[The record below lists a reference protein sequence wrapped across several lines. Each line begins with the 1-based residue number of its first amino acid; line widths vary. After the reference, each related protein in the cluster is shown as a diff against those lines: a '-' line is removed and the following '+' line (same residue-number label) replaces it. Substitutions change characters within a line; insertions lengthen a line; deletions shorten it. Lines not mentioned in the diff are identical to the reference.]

1 MIARI
6 VLLVALALP
15 SAALARPA
23 LVFDAATDKVLY
35 SEDADQLWHPA
46 SVTKLLTAYLA
57 FEALKA
63 GKLTL
68 KDKLTATKNSQ
79 AEPPSK
85 IGLPVGAQMSM
96 NLALRALIIKS
107 ANDVAVMIAER
118 VSGSEQAFVDAMN
131 AKARQLGMS
140 RSFFVNPNGLP
151 DARQVTTA
159 RDMARLTRALIRD
172 FPEYDYLFSLTSL
185 KIGKRYM
192 RSHNSLLRTFEG
204 ADGMKT
210 GFICASGY
218 NVVASATRD
227 GVRLVAVVMGSRS
240 GAARRVRAA
249 ELLEHGFLR
258 HGWKAMFA
266 PNLDALT
273 MNASLTEGPPNL
285 RPHVCRVRKYR
296 RKKRRSRKRRR

>member
-6 VLLVALALP
+6 VLLIALALP

-23 LVFDAATDKVLY
+23 LVFDVATDKVLY

-46 SVTKLLTAYLA
+46 SVTKLLTAYLT

-68 KDKLTATKNSQ
+68 EDKVTATKNSQ

-85 IGLPVGAQMSM
+85 IGLPVGAQMSL

-107 ANDVAVMIAER
+107 ANDVSVMIAER
-118 VSGSEQAFVDAMN
+118 ISGSEQAFVDAMN

-249 ELLEHGFLR
+249 ELLEHGFR
-258 HGWKAMFA
+258 RYGWKAMFA
-266 PNLDALT
+266 PNLDALV

-296 RKKRRSRKRRR
+296 RKKRRSRRRR